1 MYVLGGN
8 GSTLAAVNSFL
19 PEGGA
24 ITVRLVPLAWT
35 PIGVAIGRDWQNVG
49 IALAQLVDWVDRT
62 FPPED
67 ERSFVAP
74 GRDAELLA
82 RIGWSA
88 TLPAALTEENIV
100 NLEDLPGDVTDALAL
115 PPALLVQCAACRRL
129 CVRDDFVL
137 RERQL
142 CAWDYHA
149 QIFGR
154 RGPWRSGPYEERHFE
169 SLPSAAYVAPLLL
182 PDLKA
187 EGVLLLSDVGTA
199 VAREAINVVLAADP
213 QRPHVAVKTDD
224 GYALLRE
231 LTDAE

>member
-1 MYVLGGN
+1 M
-8 GSTLAAVNSFL
+8 

-24 ITVRLVPLAWT
+24 IAVRLIPIAWT
-35 PIGVAIGRDWQNVG
+35 PVGVVVGRDWQNVG
-49 IALAQLVDWVDRT
+49 IALAQLLDWTDRT

-88 TLPAALTEENIV
+88 TLPTALTDESIV
-100 NLEDLPGDVTDALAL
+100 NLEDLPDDVADALAL
-115 PPALLVQCAACRRL
+115 PPAALVQCSACRRL
-129 CVRDDFVL
+129 CVRDDFVV

-149 QIFGR
+149 QMFGR
-154 RGPWRSGPYEERHFE
+154 RGPWRTGPYEERHFE
-169 SLPSAAYVAPLLL
+169 TLPAAAYVAPGLL
-182 PDLKA
+182 PELHA
-187 EGVLLLSDVGTA
+187 EGVLLLGEVDPA
-199 VAREAINVVLAADP
+199 VARDAINVLLAADP
-213 QRPHVAVKTDD
+213 QHPHLAVKTAD

-231 LTDAE
+231 LRDGA